1 MSRGGV
7 GVIEILLALVIL
19 GVGIL
24 AWAGMAGVA
33 TRELTRA
40 RWLTGTAFLAAST
53 LDSLRAVAA
62 TDCPGLSSAVAAPD
76 GVHRVA
82 WQVSGSGSARTIE
95 LLITPLVAV
104 RLSPESV
111 STVVTC
117 GQ

>member
-1 MSRGGV
+1 MSRRGV
-7 GVIEILLALVIL
+7 GVIEILFALVIL

-40 RWLTGTAFLAAST
+40 RWLTGTALLAAAT

-62 TDCPGLSSAVAAPD
+62 TDCLGLSGAVAAPD
-76 GVHRVA
+76 GVHRVT
-82 WQVSGSGSARTIE
+82 WQVSGSGSARAIE
-95 LLITPLVAV
+95 LLVTPLVAV
-104 RLSPESV
+104 RVPAESV

-117 GQ
+117 GR